1 MERIKANGLKANTN
15 FLNAL
20 AEITIRT
27 SRNPKERKDADHGRT
42 MHSLKPNSAGSCPG
56 LEGIPVVSL
65 FCGAGGLDTG
75 FIRAGFVPILAIDGN
90 QAACVTYQRNH
101 SAIPV
106 IRKDLS
112 KVSADFIIERLAT
125 LSMDV
130 KPVGVIGGPPCQ
142 AFSLGNRHKRRDD
155 PRAGLSRRYA
165 SLIAKL
171 NRAFTLDFFVFENVL
186 GLTHEAHSAQLAE
199 FKRLFAK
206 AGFWIFE
213 GRLNA
218 CDFGVPQKRERLFI
232 VGFNWTKFPRIM
244 FEFPHA
250 IRGGI
255 RTVRQAIGGFPK
267 PVFFNDAN
275 PETPLP
281 FHPNHWCMTPRSLR
295 FANGSLKDGHK
306 NGRSFR
312 VLSWNRPSW
321 TVAYGHREVHVHPNR
336 KRRLSVY
343 EAMRLQGFPR
353 EYRLWGTLSDQFRLV
368 SDAVPPPLAQALANA
383 VRTAISSQAERYPRD
398 STHDVLWK
406 ALYSSVH
413 MPPSPWLEGFFEEYS
428 HVRFRRFPWRQ
439 RHVSAFHLLLAEV
452 LLKQTKA
459 EDVGQIWPAL
469 IRRFATP
476 RKLSR
481 AAKAELIDIL
491 KPLGLQHQRAL
502 ALKKLA
508 TALVSRFSGTI
519 PSSIEGL
526 LSLPGVGLYAAAAVC
541 CFKFGKRVPI
551 VDANVLRVFSRLTG
565 RRLGSDLRRSEEAW
579 GLAWNLLPR
588 NNCARHNYGILD
600 FAAEICS
607 AVPNCACCPLKR
619 KCHFALQKQQ

>member
-1 MERIKANGLKANTN
+1 LRSPVLRTANG
-15 FLNAL
+15 
-20 AEITIRT
+20 TIQNR
-27 SRNPKERKDADHGRT
+27 KERKEADREPLM
-42 MHSLKPNSAGSCPG
+42 MHSLKPNSADYGSG
-56 LEGIPVVSL
+56 QERIPVVSL
-65 FCGAGGLDTG
+65 FSGAGGLDTG

-90 QAACVTYQRNH
+90 QAACETYQRNH
-101 SAIPV
+101 PDIPV
-106 IRKDLS
+106 LRKDLS

-125 LSMDV
+125 LPIDV
-130 KPVGVIGGPPCQ
+130 RPVGVIGGPPCQ

-155 PRAGLSRRYA
+155 PRAGLSRSYA

-171 NRAFTLDFFVFENVL
+171 NRSFALDFFIFENVL
-186 GLTHEAHSAQLAE
+186 GLTHQAHAAQLAE

-218 CDFGVPQKRERLFI
+218 CDFGVPQTRERLFI
-232 VGFNWTKFPRIM
+232 IGFNRTKFPRMI

-255 RTVRQAIGGFPK
+255 RTVRQAIGGFPE
-267 PVFFNDAN
+267 PVFFKDAN
-275 PETPLP
+275 ADAPLP
-281 FHPNHWCMTPRSLR
+281 FHPNHWCMTPRSSR
-295 FANGSLKDGHK
+295 FANGSLEDGHK

-321 TVAYGHREVHVHPNR
+321 TVAYGHREVHIHPNR

-343 EAMRLQGFPR
+343 EAMRLQGFPK

-368 SDAVPPPLAQALANA
+368 SDAVPPPLAQALATA
-383 VRTAISSQAERYPRD
+383 VRTAITSQADRHPRD

-413 MPPSPWLEGFFEEYS
+413 LPPSPWLEGFFEEYS
-428 HVRFRRFPWRQ
+428 RVRFRRFPWRH
-439 RHVSAFHLLLAEV
+439 RDVSAFHLLLAEV

-459 EDVGQIWPAL
+459 EDVAQIWPML
-469 IRRFATP
+469 IWWFGSP
-476 RKLSR
+476 QKLSR
-481 AAKAELIDIL
+481 AAKGELVDIL
-491 KPLGLQHQRAL
+491 KPLGLQQQRAL
-502 ALKKLA
+502 ALKKLGA
-508 TALVSRFSGTI
+508 ALVCQFSGEV

-565 RRLGSDLRRSEEAW
+565 YRLGSDLRRSEQAW
-579 GLAWNLLPR
+579 RLAWNLLPR
-588 NNCARHNYGILD
+588 HNCARHNYGILD
-600 FAAEICS
+600 FAAEVCS
-607 AVPNCACCPLKR
+607 AVPNCTSCPLKR
-619 KCHFALQKQQ
+619 KCHFAQQK